1 MSSGASSETRL
12 TRIFAAALTAIAGAC
27 AAPAMPES
35 PFYESGFADGCA
47 TASAETAPVPRAA
60 QRDEALYAKDSGYRS
75 GWISGHA
82 SCRMP
87 SGPPRL

>member
-1 MSSGASSETRL
+1 MSSGASSESRL
-12 TRIFAAALTAIAGAC
+12 TRVLAAGLAVIASAC
-27 AAPAMPES
+27 AAPPMPQS
-35 PFYESGFADGCA
+35 PFYEAGFADGCA

-60 QRDEALYAKDSGYRS
+60 QRDEALYAKDPGYRS